1 MAITCVTAKCE
12 LGFFC
17 KDAEK
22 REASPPE
29 EENYFHDGMEMKKP
43 KFFKTMK
50 LARNRAIARFL
61 ANGYE
66 FLDKEND
73 Y

>member
-1 MAITCVTAKCE
+1 
-12 LGFFC
+12 
-17 KDAEK
+17 
-22 REASPPE
+22 
-29 EENYFHDGMEMKKP
+29 MEMKKP
-43 KFFKTMK
+43 KFFKEMK